1 MTIPFRPHPDGIEV
15 RLPGWLVTFLSDVPL
30 LLEGVGEQEGDP
42 AAERFR
48 PPVYLDDQEASEDWW
63 HWMGS
68 ELEESRAAD
77 RSAFELIV
85 EHAADGVVASPGEA
99 EAMMRVL
106 GQARLV
112 LAARMGVDIEA
123 DYESLDEHSAAVL
136 DTLAQLQEA
145 LIHALSETTDDD

>member
-1 MTIPFRPHPDGIEV
+1 MTIPFRPHPEGVEV
-15 RLPGWLVTFLSDVPL
+15 KLPDWLVAFLSDVPL
-30 LLEGVGEQEGDP
+30 LLEGVGDQEGDP

-48 PPVYLDDQEASEDWW
+48 PPVYLDDQESSDDWW

-68 ELEESRAAD
+68 ELEQSKVAD
-77 RSAFELIV
+77 RSAFELIIAD
-85 EHAADGVVASPGEA
+85 AATGVVASPAEA

-123 DYESLDEHSAAVL
+123 DYESLDAHSAAVL

-145 LIHALSETTDDD
+145 LIHALSQSTDED

>member
-1 MTIPFRPHPDGIEV
+1 MTIPFRPHPEGIEV
-15 RLPGWLVTFLSDVPL
+15 KLPDWLVAFLADVPL
-30 LLEGVGEQEGDP
+30 LLEGVGDREDDP
-42 AAERFR
+42 AAERFQ
-48 PPVYLDDQEASEDWW
+48 PPVYLDDQEASADWW

-68 ELEESRAAD
+68 ELEQSRVAD
-77 RSAFELIV
+77 RSAFELIIA
-85 EHAADGVVASPGEA
+85 EAEAGVVASPAEA

-123 DYESLDEHSAAVL
+123 DYETLDDHSAAVL

-145 LIHALSETTDDD
+145 LIHALSESTD